1 MTPRIGRT
9 ISRFHHRVSCCLSRM
24 HLTRNMAGWW
34 EYLYLGESI
43 AVVGI
48 DELNEYILRRQNTV
62 AQYIATCT
70 IMELC
75 LAGKRWPGAQVSQ
88 PWWDQ

>member
-1 MTPRIGRT
+1 
-9 ISRFHHRVSCCLSRM
+9 
-24 HLTRNMAGWW
+24 MAGWW

-62 AQYIATCT
+62 AQYIIAFP
-70 IMELC
+70 ILEIC
-75 LAGKRWPGAQVSQ
+75 LEAERRTGA
-88 PWWDQ
+88 